1 MSKSEQAVGRPQS
14 PVPELNRNPIVDLAE
29 ARARLRPESDD
40 QKFVTEREVLD
51 HPPLKPGSPPLLL
64 YFKPGFG
71 ARINAP
77 TTRSPRGK
85 RSYFVQVKVNGKS
98 EKDTFAE
105 VGEIGFKKALKYA
118 TDARANA
125 QLNGKSITKRAKR
138 AAEAAAYAAANP
150 QMLTVAAAY
159 QLMKADKTSPEQD
172 QPWSDVTLA
181 KYEKMVERFTPW
193 GWMERDLFSFT
204 DNLEAF
210 AQQFI
215 KLRDQV
221 GLCEADQSFRCFR
234 ALFNYHVLA
243 RAKGGMK
250 PVNPCEMLNKKGGR
264 NLWYKGKQGEQRM
277 IKTPDFPAW
286 WKSVEGMAVHV
297 GNDSAWAL
305 YFHMQAAL
313 NFRRKELL
321 HFEWTMWDKRIRWLT
336 IPKGINKSRR
346 AYVIPVGP
354 RLAKLIEAHR
364 KTQVPGTK
372 FFFASRAGTRLK
384 DPGNVLARH
393 KEKHLKAKKPG
404 LVFSCHD
411 LRHMWL
417 TLAHKLRIPTKTYK
431 MLMNHSTKG
440 DVSLR
445 YIHPEDQ
452 ELMDA
457 QVEME
462 TEIFKRAGLI

>member
-1 MSKSEQAVGRPQS
+1 MSTPEQAVGQRS
-14 PVPELNRNPIVDLAE
+14 KSNITDLDE
-29 ARARLRPESDD
+29 ARARLRPESNT
-40 QKFVTEREVLD
+40 QKFVTEKEVLD
-51 HPPLKPGSPPLLL
+51 YPPLKAGSPPLLL
-64 YFKPGFG
+64 YFKAGFG
-71 ARINAP
+71 ARINPP
-77 TTRSPRGK
+77 TERSPRGK

-118 TDARANA
+118 MDARAGA
-125 QLNGKSITKRAKR
+125 QLNGKSITKRNRR
-138 AAEAAAYAAANP
+138 AAEALAYAAANP
-150 QMLTVAAAY
+150 QMLTVAQAY

-172 QPWSDVTLA
+172 QPWSEVTLA

-193 GWMERDLFSFT
+193 GWMERDLFGFT

-221 GLCEADQSFRCFR
+221 GLCEADQTFRCFR
-234 ALFNYHVLA
+234 ALFNYHTLA

-250 PVNPCEMLNKKGGR
+250 PVNPCEILGKNDGGR
-264 NLWYKGKQGEQRM
+264 NLWYKGKQGEQRL

-286 WKSVEGMAVHV
+286 WKSVEGIAVHV

-321 HFEWTMWDKRIRWLT
+321 HFEWKMWDKRIRWLT

-354 RLAKLIEAHR
+354 RMAKLIEAHR
-364 KTQVPGTK
+364 KTQMPGTK

-384 DPGNVLARH
+384 SPGNVLRRH
-393 KEKHLKAKKPG
+393 KEQQLKAKKPG

-440 DVSLR
+440 DVSLT

-457 QVEME
+457 QIEME
-462 TEIFKRAGLI
+462 EEIFKRAGIK